1 MSAGAMG
8 IGLSRP
14 MVRANLRLY
23 AGAFVALCFG
33 VVLIGAAVT
42 VTGAVDA
49 TAGRDGVTAAERAQ
63 LDDLAA
69 MFGMMS
75 AIAVFLAMFVVASTF
90 AFVVAARRRELG
102 LLRLVGATPRQVR
115 RTVLGESLVV
125 ATVATVAGCL
135 LTGVAAPVLVTAV
148 RVLGVTDLRLDLPDP
163 WLAWAVSL
171 PCGAGVAL
179 VGSWRASKRAS
190 RVPPLAALQEA
201 ALERRRPGFWQ
212 VVVGTTCL
220 AGVGASVAVAHAMDP
235 LFALLTAILL
245 PEVAVTGLV
254 CFGAVL
260 FPALAGRLATPFV
273 RRDVAAR
280 LARDQL
286 RAAARTPASIAA
298 PILAISAIAGSL
310 ILALGFTADW
320 TTAIDRELLAA
331 PLVVETGGDRAVAT
345 RLLHAGRPAAG
356 LAVVD
361 PRVTVEL
368 PLGAEGEREPVE
380 VVDVASA
387 REARGLRAVRG
398 DLGRLGRDGVA
409 VTETYASDSGVGLG
423 DRLRIRRAGAVVRPR
438 VVAVVPEAPDLYAEV
453 LATRGLVGD
462 AARAA
467 VPDVVFVTP
476 RAGTDVAALLAGTPA
491 RVRTAGDWLDEVD
504 RETRAANEI
513 GLWVLLGPAGLY
525 AGIAIVNAVLMGGT
539 QRRRQL
545 RTVALLGATRA
556 QRRRT
561 AMWEAGLVGA
571 AALAVGGAVTAY
583 VGWLV
588 RAAIVRQ
595 VPDAALSVP
604 WLPLTA
610 VLAVCLGLALVAA
623 AVGARLER
631 PGRA

>member
-1 MSAGAMG
+1 MSAGPA
-8 IGLSRP
+8 LSRS
-14 MVRANLRLY
+14 MVRHNLQLY

-33 VVLIGAAVT
+33 VVLIGCAVT
-42 VTGAVDA
+42 MAGAVDA
-49 TAGRDGVTAAERAQ
+49 TAGRDGVTAAQAAQ
-63 LDDLAA
+63 LEGLAA
-69 MFGMMS
+69 MFGTMS

-125 ATVATVAGCL
+125 AVLATVAGCL
-135 LTGVAAPVLVTAV
+135 LTTLAAPAFVAGV
-148 RVLGVTDLRLDLPDP
+148 RALGVTDLRLDLPDP

-201 ALERRRPGFWQ
+201 TLERRRPGFWQ

-220 AGVGASVAVAHAMDP
+220 AAVVASVAVARELDP
-235 LFALLTAILL
+235 LFALLTAVLL

-254 CFGAVL
+254 CFGALL

-273 RRDVAAR
+273 RRDVTAR

-286 RAAARTPASIAA
+286 RTSARTPASIAA

-310 ILALGFTADW
+310 ILALAFTADW
-320 TTAIDRELLAA
+320 TAAINRELLKA
-331 PLVVETGGDRAVAT
+331 PLVVETAGDAGVAA
-345 RLLHAGRPAAG
+345 RLTAAGRPAGG

-361 PRVTVEL
+361 PRVTAEVG
-368 PLGAEGEREPVE
+368 LGAESQREPVE
-380 VVDVASA
+380 VVDVDVA
-387 REARGLRAVRG
+387 RRARGLRAVRG

-409 VTETYASDSGVGLG
+409 VTETYATDSGVGLG
-423 DRLRIRRAGAVVRPR
+423 DRLRIRRAGGVVKPR

-453 LATRGLVGD
+453 LVTRELLGSATRT
-462 AARAA
+462 A
-467 VPDVVFVTP
+467 VPDVVFVVP
-476 RAGTDVAALLAGTPA
+476 REGTDVAALVAGTPA
-491 RVRTAGDWLDEVD
+491 QVRPAGEWLDEVD
-504 RETRAANEI
+504 RDTRAANEI
-513 GLWVLLGPAGLY
+513 GLWVLLGPAAVY
-525 AGIAIVNAVLMGGT
+525 AGIAIVNAVLMGST

-545 RTVALLGATRA
+545 RTVALLGATQA

-561 AMWEAGLVGA
+561 ALWEAGLVGV
-571 AALAVGGAVTAY
+571 AALLTGAAVTAY

-588 RAAIVRQ
+588 RSAIVRQ
-595 VPDAALSVP
+595 VPGAELNVP
-604 WLPLTA
+604 WLPLVA
-610 VLAVCLGLALVAA
+610 VLAVCLGLTLVAA
-623 AVGARLER
+623 AVGARRER
-631 PGRA
+631 P